1 LLIAGASATWPFDGT
16 LGGWGFG
23 AWTSHLNPNSERQDE
38 LHDAEIFKAVV
49 NSMAEWERSKRDT
62 TR

>member
-1 LLIAGASATWPFDGT
+1 MFSGVTATWPFDWS

-23 AWTSHLNPNSERQDE
+23 AYTSHSSPAREQQDE

-49 NSMAEWERSKRDT
+49 SSMAEWERNKRDT